1 MDYTEKTLSAREV
14 FRGRIVTVHVDEV
27 SLPDG
32 QTSVREIVEH
42 TGGAAILPVD
52 EEGNAYCVRQY
63 RYAVGD
69 ALLEA
74 PAGKLEPGEDPLI
87 CATREL
93 GEETGFTA
101 EEIIPLG
108 AFWPTPGYCREQIH
122 IYLALGLK
130 KGEAH
135 LDTGEFLDVEKY
147 PLEELFEMTLD
158 GRIDDCKTVMAILR
172 AKLYLEGKRGNDA

>member
-1 MDYTEKTLSAREV
+1 MDYTEHTLSAREI
-14 FRGRIVTVHVDEV
+14 FRGRVFTVHVDKV

-32 QTSVREIVEH
+32 RTSTREIVEH
-42 TGGAAILPVD
+42 PGGAAILPVD

-63 RYAVGD
+63 RYAVG
-69 ALLEA
+69 AHMLEA
-74 PAGKLEPGEDPLI
+74 PAGKLEPGEDPLL
-87 CATREL
+87 CAVREL

-101 EEIIPLG
+101 EEIVPLG
-108 AFWPTPGYCREQIH
+108 AFWPTPGYCRERIH

-135 LDTGEFLDVEKY
+135 LDKGEFLDVEKY
-147 PLEELFEMTLD
+147 PLEELFEMSLD

>member
-1 MDYTEKTLSAREV
+1 MDYTERKLSAREV
-14 FRGRIVTVHVDEV
+14 FCGRVFTVHVDEV

-32 QTSVREIVEH
+32 RTGVREIVDH
-42 TGGAAILPVD
+42 PGGAAILPVD

-69 ALLEA
+69 TLLET
-74 PAGKLEPGEDPLI
+74 PAGKLDPGEDPLI

-101 EEIIPLG
+101 EEIVPLG
-108 AFWPTPGYCREQIH
+108 AFWPSPGYCRERIY

-130 KGEAH
+130 KGQAH
-135 LDTGEFLDVEKY
+135 LDAGEFLHV
-147 PLEELFEMTLD
+147 
-158 GRIDDCKTVMAILR
+158 
-172 AKLYLEGKRGNDA
+172 